1 MTYLISY
8 VICLN
13 NKHKLFYESLHNGL
27 GKILSNQVREK
38 FCHLSYI
45 SSANNKYIIRYF
57 DVILLESNEFSLENF
72 LSFFYFLN
80 EY

>member
-8 VICLN
+8 VIYLN

-27 GKILSNQVREK
+27 EEILSNQVREK

-45 SSANNKYIIRYF
+45 SSANNPTNT
-57 DVILLESNEFSLENF
+57 S
-72 LSFFYFLN
+72 
-80 EY
+80 